1 MVDAP
6 VLETGVERRMGST
19 PFIPTNN
26 KNQGGWPSP
35 PETQILERGQ
45 LLRSICGSSTTDSI
59 SDCHSEDW
67 VSITHYHTN
76 KNK

>member
-1 MVDAP
+1 MSYGFNSHQPHQWGYGEMVDAP

-35 PETQILERGQ
+35 PETQRLERG
-45 LLRSICGSSTTDSI
+45 T
-59 SDCHSEDW
+59 
-67 VSITHYHTN
+67 ITPVHMW
-76 KNK
+76 